1 MKTTP
6 PIKVKFGKGVLAKDG
21 KTPYAAGTIHAINRF
36 GMKSGYMFSH
46 QSVALL
52 LADDQIR
59 EIEIIDQDNVKSVIT
74 KTWIA
79 KATQAEIDARWGA
92 VPEISE
98 TK

>member
-1 MKTTP
+1 MPKAKP

-46 QSVALL
+46 QSVAIL

-59 EIEIIDQDNVKSVIT
+59 EIKVIDQDNVKSVIT
-74 KTWIA
+74 KTWIE
-79 KATQAEIDARWGA
+79 KASQAEIDARWGR
-92 VPEISE
+92 VPEVA
-98 TK
+98 